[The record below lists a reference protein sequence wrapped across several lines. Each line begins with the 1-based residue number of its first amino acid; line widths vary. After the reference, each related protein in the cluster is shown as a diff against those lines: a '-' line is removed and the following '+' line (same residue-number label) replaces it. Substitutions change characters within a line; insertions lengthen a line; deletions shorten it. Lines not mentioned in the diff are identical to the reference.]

1 MTIDSISG
9 VFAIVSA
16 VGGAAWYLGA
26 KIEELKGDLRV
37 HGALHTQLETQVA
50 KHETR
55 LNRLE
60 GLGEDHA
67 SQ

>member
-1 MTIDSISG
+1 MTVDSISG
-9 VFAIVSA
+9 VFAIVSTVA
-16 VGGAAWYLGA
+16 GAAWYLGA
-26 KIEELKGDLRV
+26 KIEELKGDLRL
-37 HGALHTQLETQVA
+37 HGALHSQLETRVA
-50 KHETR
+50 NHENR